1 MRSTFFLTASLVFG
15 LMAAAQKPVEQKTE
29 TRVIIQDG
37 SFNGEKPLVLV
48 DGKVVADINSVTP
61 DRIASMDVLKGSSAT
76 ALYGTEGKNG
86 VIVITTK
93 SAGKADTVTPGTR
106 KVERR
111 VMVNTFRTSD
121 GSKDT
126 TIIRADSVTMKVE
139 VDGGKIMIEGMPLEE
154 FRDRGGKEMDVR
166 VFRMGQGPNE
176 ERREI
181 RIENDRRAFL
191 GVATE
196 KSETGALVKEV
207 VSGSPAEKAGLLAE
221 DRIVSVDGQKVDGP
235 ESLIKII
242 GAHQPGD
249 KVVVAWTRGKKSM
262 KSTIEL
268 DKPQA
273 PKIVEG
279 FRLPNMPDMPEG
291 ELREFELAMP
301 RIMMDAAD
309 NRKVFL
315 FKNDE
320 SSPFGK
326 SAPKIGLSV
335 QDTEE
340 GKGVQVLSVLPT
352 SAAAKAGIQANDR
365 IVSIDQTAVNDV
377 DGLKR
382 AIENTSSKR
391 SVMVHVQRE
400 KKEMHIEL
408 VYPRELKKADL

>member
-15 LMAAAQKPVEQKTE
+15 LTAAAQKPVEHKTE
-29 TRVIIQDG
+29 TRMIIRGG

-48 DGKVVADINSVTP
+48 DGKVVEDINSVTP
-61 DRIASMDVLKGSSAT
+61 DRIASIDVLKGNSAT
-76 ALYGTEGKNG
+76 TLYGTEGKNG

-93 SAGKADTVTPGTR
+93 SVGQADTVTPGTR

-126 TIIRADSVTMKVE
+126 TIIRTDSVTMKVE
-139 VDGGKIMIEGMPLEE
+139 VDGERIVIDGMPL
-154 FRDRGGKEMDVR
+154 DIKEQR
-166 VFRMGQGPNE
+166 
-176 ERREI
+176 
-181 RIENDRRAFL
+181 
-191 GVATE
+191 
-196 KSETGALVKEV
+196 
-207 VSGSPAEKAGLLAE
+207 
-221 DRIVSVDGQKVDGP
+221 
-235 ESLIKII
+235 
-242 GAHQPGD
+242 
-249 KVVVAWTRGKKSM
+249 
-262 KSTIEL
+262 
-268 DKPQA
+268 
-273 PKIVEG
+273 IVEG
-279 FRLPNMPDMPEG
+279 FRLPDMPEG

-301 RIMMDAAD
+301 RIMMDGAE

-315 FKNDE
+315 FKNDG
-320 SSPFGK
+320 SSPFEK

-365 IVSIDQTAVNDV
+365 IVSIDQTVVNDV

-408 VYPRELKKADL
+408 LYPRELKKADL

>member
-15 LMAAAQKPVEQKTE
+15 LTAVAQKPVEQKTE
-29 TRVIIQDG
+29 TRVIIRDG

-61 DRIASMDVLKGSSAT
+61 DRIASIDVLKGSSAT
-76 ALYGTEGKNG
+76 TLYGTEGKNG

-93 SAGKADTVTPGTR
+93 SGGQADTVTPGTR

-111 VMVNTFRTSD
+111 VVVNTFRTSD

-126 TIIRADSVTMKVE
+126 TIIRTDSVTMKVE
-139 VDGGKIMIEGMPLEE
+139 VDGEKIMIEGMPLEQ
-154 FRDRGGKEMDVR
+154 FQDRSGKEMDVR
-166 VFRMGQGPNE
+166 VFRMGQGPNG

-221 DRIVSVDGQKVDGP
+221 DRILSVDGQKVDGP
-235 ESLIKII
+235 ESLIEII

-262 KSTIEL
+262 KSTIVL

-279 FRLPNMPDMPEG
+279 FRLPDMPEG
-291 ELREFELAMP
+291 ELKEFELAMP

-315 FKNDE
+315 FKSDG
-320 SSPFGK
+320 SSPFEK

>member
-1 MRSTFFLTASLVFG
+1 MRKSILIAVSAFTAFT
-15 LMAAAQKPVEQKTE
+15 AIAQGNAPSKTE
-29 TRVIIQDG
+29 TRVIIRD
-37 SFNGEKPLVLV
+37 FNGSANEKPLVV
-48 DGKVVADINSVTP
+48 IDGKPGGDLQSLSP
-61 DRIASMDVLKGSSAT
+61 DNILKMDVLKGSSAT
-76 ALYGTEGKNG
+76 TLYGTEGKNG

-93 SAGKADTVTPGTR
+93 SGGQADTVTPGTR

-126 TIIRADSVTMKVE
+126 TIIRTDSVMMKVE
-139 VDGGKIMIEGMPLEE
+139 MDGERIMIEGMPLEE
-154 FRDRGGKEMDVR
+154 FRDRSGKNMDVR

-181 RIENDRRAFL
+181 RIENERRAFL

-235 ESLIKII
+235 ESLIQVI

-262 KSTIEL
+262 KSTIVL

-279 FRLPNMPDMPEG
+279 FRLPDMPEG
-291 ELREFELAMP
+291 ELRELELAMP

>member
-15 LMAAAQKPVEQKTE
+15 LTAAAQKPVEQKTE
-29 TRVIIQDG
+29 TRVIIRDG

-61 DRIASMDVLKGSSAT
+61 DRIASIDVLKGNSAT
-76 ALYGTEGKNG
+76 TLYGTEGKNG

-93 SAGKADTVTPGTR
+93 SVGQADTVTPGTR

-126 TIIRADSVTMKVE
+126 TIIRTDSVTMKVE
-139 VDGGKIMIEGMPLEE
+139 VDGEKIMIEGMPLEE

-235 ESLIKII
+235 ELLIQII

-262 KSTIEL
+262 KSTIVL

-279 FRLPNMPDMPEG
+279 FRLPDMPEG

-301 RIMMDAAD
+301 RIMMDGAE

-320 SSPFGK
+320 SSPFEK

>member
-1 MRSTFFLTASLVFG
+1 MLIVATLFVAGTSI
-15 LMAAAQKPVEQKTE
+15 AQGNAPIHTE
-29 TRVIIQDG
+29 TRVKIRDG
-37 SFNGEKPLVLV
+37 NGGYFTEKPLVIV
-48 DGKVVADINSVTP
+48 DGKPGGDLKSISP
-61 DRIASMDVLKGSSAT
+61 DNILKIEVLKGNSAT
-76 ALYGTEGKNG
+76 TLHGEDGKNG
-86 VIVITTK
+86 VIVVTTK
-93 SAGKADTVTPGTR
+93 TGALADTLAPGTR

-111 VMVNTFRTSD
+111 VMVNTYKFSD

-126 TIIRADSVTMKVE
+126 TIIQADSVTMKVE
-139 VDGGKIMIEGMPLEE
+139 VDGEKIIIDGMPLEE
-154 FRDRGGKEMDVR
+154 LRDRNGTDMNVR

-207 VSGSPAEKAGLLAE
+207 VSGSPAEKAGLLAD

-235 ESLIKII
+235 ESLIQII

-262 KSTIEL
+262 KSTIVL

-301 RIMMDAAD
+301 RIMMDGAE

-315 FKNDE
+315 FKNDG
-320 SSPFGK
+320 SSPFEK

-352 SAAAKAGIQANDR
+352 GAAAKAGIQANDR

>member
-15 LMAAAQKPVEQKTE
+15 LTAVAQKPVEQKTE
-29 TRVIIQDG
+29 TRVIIRDG

-61 DRIASMDVLKGSSAT
+61 DRIASIDVLKGSSAT
-76 ALYGTEGKNG
+76 TLYGTEGKNG

-93 SAGKADTVTPGTR
+93 SGGQADTVTPGTR

-139 VDGGKIMIEGMPLEE
+139 VDGEKIMIEGMPLEE

-221 DRIVSVDGQKVDGP
+221 DRILSVDGQKVDGP
-235 ESLIKII
+235 ESLIQII

-262 KSTIEL
+262 KSTIVL

-279 FRLPNMPDMPEG
+279 FRLPDMPEG
-291 ELREFELAMP
+291 ELKEFELAMP

-315 FKNDE
+315 FKSDG
-320 SSPFGK
+320 SSPFEK